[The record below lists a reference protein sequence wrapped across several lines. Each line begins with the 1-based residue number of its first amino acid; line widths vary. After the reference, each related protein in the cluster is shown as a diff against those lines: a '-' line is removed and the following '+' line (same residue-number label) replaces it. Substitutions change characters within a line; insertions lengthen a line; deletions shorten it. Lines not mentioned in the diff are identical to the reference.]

1 MEIFNKPLKIVAF
14 GFMVWIIPTIVTYI
28 TSLTSGL
35 YLFDVVSAL
44 TIAISVI
51 VFTYLYFKHINS
63 HLIRE
68 GIIIGLIWLLISVV
82 LDIILILLGVTK
94 LTLLEYATYVVPLYI
109 IIPVVTV
116 GFGLYKDQ
124 VSSEGLP

>member
-1 MEIFNKPLKIVAF
+1 
-14 GFMVWIIPTIVTYI
+14 MVWLIPTIVTYI

-35 YLFDVVSAL
+35 YLFDVISAL
-44 TIAISVI
+44 AIAISVI
-51 VFTYLYFKHINS
+51 IFTYLYFKDIDS

-68 GIIIGLIWLLISVV
+68 GIIIGVIWLLISVI

-94 LTLLEYATYVVPLYI
+94 LTLLEYAIYVAPLYI

-124 VSSEGLP
+124 VNSESLP